1 MPCVDTLTCLSDPSD
16 LYRLPHQLQKHGYQD
31 LWTRLLQRMR
41 RGAPNFQVKKM
52 SELQQSIW
60 AE

>member
-52 SELQQSIW
+52 S
-60 AE
+60 